1 MSTSSSI
8 ERREPCRA
16 GLFLDR
22 DGTLI
27 RDAGFLSDPAGVVL
41 LDGVKAALHRAIRT
55 HRLYLFSNQSGIG
68 RGYYTL
74 EQALAVNARMEALLE
89 LPPPGFSGVCLAP
102 EAPEEPV
109 VYRKPS
115 PRFILES
122 IRKDGLDPLSCWMIG
137 DRLSD
142 LQAGVNAG
150 IRTALIRNPDYFKEE
165 TRLFCERHALPEYA
179 SLAQALETVL

>member
-1 MSTSSSI
+1 MTPSRDT
-8 ERREPCRA
+8 RA

-22 DGTLI
+22 DGTI
-27 RDAGFLSDPAGVVL
+27 IADAGFLSDPAGVVL
-41 LDGVKAALHRAIRT
+41 LAGAKEALHRALRS

-74 EQALAVNARMEALLE
+74 AQALAVNARMEALLA
-89 LPPPGFSGVCLAP
+89 LPPPGFSAVCLAP
-102 EAPEEPV
+102 EAPEAPA

-115 PRFILES
+115 PRFIREC
-122 IRKDGLDPLSCWMIG
+122 IEKDGLDPARCWMVG

-150 IRTALIRNPDYFKEE
+150 IRAALVRNPDHFSEE
-165 TRLFCERHALPEYA
+165 VRLFCQTHGLPA
-179 SLAQALETVL
+179 FDSLAQAVAAVL

>member
-1 MSTSSSI
+1 MRPPD
-8 ERREPCRA
+8 EGAGAA

-27 RDAGFLSDPAGVVL
+27 RDAGFLSDPHGVEL
-41 LDGVKAALHRAIRT
+41 LPGVREALHRAART

-74 EQALAVNARMEALLE
+74 EQALAVNARMLELLG
-89 LPPPGFSGVCLAP
+89 LPPPGFAGVCLAP
-102 EAPEEPV
+102 EAPDAPA

-115 PRFILES
+115 PRFILECL
-122 IRKDGLDPLSCWMIG
+122 RRDGLDPARCWMVG

-142 LQAGVNAG
+142 VQAGVNAG
-150 IRTALIRNPDYFKEE
+150 VRPALLLNPDYYGPE
-165 TRLFCERHALPEYA
+165 TQAFCEAHRVPCFA
-179 SLAQALETVL
+179 SLAEAVGALLGPPD